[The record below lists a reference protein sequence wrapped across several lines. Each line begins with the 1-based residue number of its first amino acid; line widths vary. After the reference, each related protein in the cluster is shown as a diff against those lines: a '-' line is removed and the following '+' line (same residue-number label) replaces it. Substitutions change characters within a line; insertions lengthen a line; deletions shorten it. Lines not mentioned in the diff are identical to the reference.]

1 MHNQNLTHWV
11 KENTMAKQA
20 TTRNDKF
27 RGNDPNQPSLGASP
41 SVDTSGLVP
50 MEKTFMPRFTDSDT
64 GMSSEAR
71 STDDNLSRK
80 MTQIMLTQAD
90 DVTLGPSI
98 AEAIRN
104 TFDVDCCLIAVS
116 RNFPE
121 AMAMASSIDWY
132 VSTSDRIKEQISENV
147 NSLPSAANLQPLW
160 DAMVTEPEK
169 LVKAKASAVFSE
181 LGPSCWLSQL
191 DGSLMAIAA
200 PPNGPVVGGL
210 VLIAMQ
216 PLLWTESK
224 MKQLQEVS
232 NQVAIAIS
240 NLEQQR
246 KISSYKQKVQSI
258 RQQQNVI
265 HEMTMAIHNWS
276 DVDRVLQMA
285 IDKLVDSLQVERGLI
300 LLLKYQDPL
309 YKSRALGQ
317 FSKSRGGRKRIPR
330 AKVTVVCESSLAVSP
345 EMADDLGNESSVPS
359 SLVDESFWL
368 SDCAWCQ
375 QAFRQAPEPTYMPET
390 TEFSATNKDSIKMNS
405 SILTRDRMQS
415 GINVPII
422 ALSSPGAG
430 NTILGFLLLQDSS
443 ERHWSP
449 EELNMM
455 ELVGTQ
461 LGNAILQ
468 NQTLQQVQALVEDR
482 NAQLKRSMEVQAKLY
497 ELTRQQVDQLRRLNE
512 VKDEFLDTLNHE
524 LKTPLA
530 TMRMAIENLRRPG
543 NSEQRQAMYLDMMQ
557 SQLNRETKLVND
569 LLKLRELELRNSN
582 IQLEMLDLKPFLEHL
597 AENFDQTWSEKELT
611 LSLKWPKKSVILQTD
626 PKNLEHAIVEL
637 LTNAGKYS
645 DTSTTVE
652 LQVMEQTATSE
663 IIIKV
668 TNIGAGISPE
678 DLPHI
683 FEKFRRGQGMTKQAV
698 AGTGLGLALVK
709 SLIEH
714 LNGTITVTSV
724 PLQETEDLDNDSV
737 AWESCFTVTLPQQTK
752 MPAI

>member
-1 MHNQNLTHWV
+1 
-11 KENTMAKQA
+11 MAHQATGKQA
-20 TTRNDKF
+20 TTGNDKF
-27 RGNDPNQPSLGASP
+27 KGNYPNQPRLGDSP
-41 SVDTSGLVP
+41 SVAPSALVP
-50 MEKTFMPRFTDSDT
+50 METTFMRLFTDSDT
-64 GMSSEAR
+64 GISSSTQAR
-71 STDDNLSRK
+71 STDDNFSHQ
-80 MTQIMLTQAD
+80 MAQILLAHPD
-90 DVTLGPSI
+90 DVTLEPSI

-104 TFDVDCCLIAVS
+104 TFDVDCCLMAVG
-116 RNFPE
+116 RNSQE
-121 AMAMASSIDWY
+121 AMASSIDWY
-132 VSTSDRIKEQISENV
+132 VSTSDRMKEQIGEQV

-160 DAMVTEPEK
+160 DAMVTEPER
-169 LVKAKASAVFSE
+169 LVKSQPSEVFSE
-181 LGPSCWLSQL
+181 LGSSCWLSQL

-200 PPNGPVVGGL
+200 PQTGPAIGGL
-210 VLIAMQ
+210 VLISMQ
-216 PLLWTESK
+216 PLLWTVSK
-224 MKQLQEVS
+224 MQQLQEVS

-265 HEMTMAIHNWS
+265 HQMTMAIHNWS
-276 DVDRVLQMA
+276 DLDQILQMA

-317 FSKSRGGRKRIPR
+317 FSKRRGRSQRIPR
-330 AKVTVVCESSLAVSP
+330 AKLTVVCESSLALSE
-345 EMADDLGNESSVPS
+345 EMADDRRHESSVPT
-359 SLVDESFWL
+359 SLVNESFWL
-368 SDCAWCQ
+368 SDCPWCQ
-375 QAFRQAPEPTYMPET
+375 QAFRQAPEATHMPEP
-390 TEFSATNKDSIKMNS
+390 TEFSGKNEDSTAMMSRIFN
-405 SILTRDRMQS
+405 LERMRS
-415 GINVPII
+415 GINVPIV
-422 ALSSPGAG
+422 ALSNGGAG
-430 NTILGFLLLQDSS
+430 NTILGFLVLQDSC
-443 ERHWSP
+443 ERHWTP
-449 EELNMM
+449 EELKMM

-468 NQTLQQVQALVEDR
+468 NQTIQQVQALVEDR

-497 ELTRQQVDQLRRLNE
+497 EITRQQVDQLRRLNE

-543 NSEQRQAMYLDMMQ
+543 ISEQRQAMYLDMMQ

-569 LLKLRELELRNSN
+569 LLKLRELELRNSH
-582 IQLEMLDLKPFLEHL
+582 IQLEMLDMKAFLENL
-597 AENFDQTWSEKELT
+597 AENFEQTWADKELT
-611 LSLKWPKKSVILQTD
+611 LSLQLPKTSVKMQTD

-645 DTSTTVE
+645 DPLTTVE
-652 LQVMEQTATSE
+652 LQVMQDKETSE
-663 IIIKV
+663 VAIEV

-683 FEKFRRGQGMTKQAV
+683 FEKFRRGQGMTQKAV

-714 LNGTITVTSV
+714 LNGTIAVTSA
-724 PLQETEDLDNDSV
+724 PLEETENLDDDSV
-737 AWESCFTVTLPQQTK
+737 AWETCFTVTLPQQTE
-752 MPAI
+752 MPAM